1 MKTKTNKRI
10 MGRLMDSVVC
20 PHCGK
25 KVELSEAIIHELSA
39 EVRDEEAKKIKAEYE
54 EERAKEKAEQEKKL
68 REEFEEQNKLRAQEI
83 EEMKRR
89 EKVLAEK
96 LAQEEEEREK
106 IAEKARIEAEKKAA
120 EEQALKIKEKDIRLD
135 QISKV
140 AEDLRRANEDLK
152 RKLEQGS
159 QQMQGE
165 ALELD
170 FEDKLKST
178 FPGDQFLPVPKGVE
192 GGDIWQKVRFNGK
205 EVGSI
210 LWETKRTKAWA
221 NSWTTKLKDDAA
233 KISASESI
241 IVSVVLPNGVNN
253 FDRKDN
259 VWVTTYEHAI
269 NIARYVRFLITS
281 VHNAKSSSSHTEE
294 EWEAIREYMLSD
306 SFKHRM
312 QAHFDGVKSLRDSLE
327 AEKRAT
333 TLRWK
338 KQETQINKLDMNTVN
353 FYGELKSIVTNLPE
367 LEEIETPLLAD
378 GEDESNE
385 QTLF

>member
-1 MKTKTNKRI
+1 
-10 MGRLMDSVVC
+10 MDQITC
-20 PHCGK
+20 PHCK
-25 KVELSEAIIHELSA
+25 ETFPMSEALTHELK
-39 EVRDEEAKKIKAEYE
+39 EKVRIEETAKLKERFKEEKAKEQAAREKELRLEFEKDY
-54 EERAKEKAEQEKKL
+54 KEKASEV
-68 REEFEEQNKLRAQEI
+68 EEL
-83 EEMKRR
+83 KRKER
-89 EKVLAEK
+89 VLAEK
-96 LAQEEEEREK
+96 LAQEQEERGK
-106 IAEKARIEAEKKAA
+106 IEEKARIQAEKKA
-120 EEQALKIKEKDIRLD
+120 EESQSLKLKEKDIQVD
-135 QISKV
+135 QIKKV

-170 FEDKLKST
+170 FENKLKST
-178 FPGDQFLPVPKGVE
+178 FPGDEFLPVPKGVE

-241 IVSVVLPNGVNN
+241 IVTSVLPNGMNN
-253 FDRKDN
+253 FDRKDG
-259 VWVTTYEHAI
+259 VWVTTYEHVI

-294 EWEAIREYMLSD
+294 EWSAIRDYMLSD

-312 QAHFDGVKSLRDSLE
+312 QAHFDGVKALRNSLE
-327 AEKRAT
+327 AERRAT

-338 KQETQINKLDMNTVN
+338 KQESQISKLDMNTVN
-353 FYGELKSIVTNLPE
+353 FYGELKSIVSNLPE
-367 LEEIETPLLAD
+367 LEEIETPLIAESAD
-378 GEDESNE
+378 ENSNE
-385 QTLF
+385 TLF